1 MNNDLISRSKLLK
14 LFENLKKKSVN
25 LRDVIYLEG
34 VMAVI
39 ETAPTANTERSRKNK
54 APCDLCMYDPPSSF
68 GGKPCSMCPACAK
81 MGGS

>member
-34 VMAVI
+34 VMDA
-39 ETAPTANTERSRKNK
+39 SR
-54 APCDLCMYDPPSSF
+54 PRCRPP
-68 GGKPCSMCPACAK
+68 
-81 MGGS
+81 